1 MTSLFLFYV
10 DGKKGSKTQR
20 LYIIFVL
27 NQNLCINFIKNID
40 NYIFLTTTY
49 FSVVTFETLS
59 DDYSKVCFIALVC
72 TACAQEM
79 NEWSLFL

>member
-1 MTSLFLFYV
+1 MAKRKQNPAFVYNVSVELDSLYQFY
-10 DGKKGSKTQR
+10 
-20 LYIIFVL
+20 I
-27 NQNLCINFIKNID
+27 FIKNID
-40 NYIFLTTTY
+40 NYIFLTTSY

-79 NEWSLFL
+79 NEWNLFL